1 MSDKPSN
8 MLPVAKLNIETR
20 EGENSKRVTEYLGR
34 MVEITTT
41 DGRVFTGRF
50 RSFDNNKNIILSE
63 TSELKKVTPVKE
75 PFVDLGPEPEEE
87 DRKKD
92 YLRRKEAAQMKME
105 ERKKGLERK
114 NIGLALVPGRYIVRC
129 LLDENSQTKAWVG
142 RSRRPS
148 LRDTVPGPDTVS
160 SVTQKT
166 TEQEQ
171 Q

>member
-1 MSDKPSN
+1 MSDRASMIP
-8 MLPVAKLNIETR
+8 MEKLNIDTR
-20 EGENSKRVTEYLGR
+20 AGENSKRVTEYLGR
-34 MVEITTT
+34 TVEITTT
-41 DGRVFTGRF
+41 DGRVFTGRL
-50 RSFDNNKNIILSE
+50 RSFDNNKNVILSE

-92 YLRRKEAAQMKME
+92 YHRRKEAAQIKMG

-142 RSRRPS
+142 RARKPS
-148 LRDTVPGPDTVS
+148 LRDTVPSNETVS
-160 SVTQKT
+160 SVSQQ
-166 TEQEQ
+166 TEQEK
-171 Q
+171 